1 MAKGLKIG
9 DIVTVRKKQPVPK
22 DEAAYQAGLTSVM
35 PGRRGRIVKATS
47 GRGFVVEFDSHEVVL
62 SSQALDILPEPPAK
76 VVKAKVIK
84 QGKKVVAKAVPVT
97 PHEATSV
104 VVSDANRIVS
114 AGVVNMSN
122 TAQDVIVE
130 EPAQQTIRSVEPPTI
145 IEKTDKQESLLDYL
159 NQENEG
165 FIRLVANALL
175 MAGNSPD
182 VVLLSELRFIDLP
195 ERVQQRVQTLIRA
208 KLSLTLK

>member
-9 DIVTVRKKQPVPK
+9 DIVTVRKEQPIPK
-22 DEAAYQAGLTSVM
+22 DEAAYQAGLTTVM

-47 GRGFVVEFDSHEVVL
+47 GRGFVVEFDSHQVVL

-76 VVKAKVIK
+76 AVKAKVVK
-84 QGKKVVAKAVPVT
+84 QGKKAAAKAVAVT

-104 VVSDANRIVS
+104 AVSDANSIVS
-114 AGVVNMSN
+114 AGVVSTSN
-122 TAQDVIVE
+122 VAQDVEVE
-130 EPAQQTIRSVEPPTI
+130 EPAQQTIHSVEPQMI

-195 ERVQQRVQTLIRA
+195 KRVQQRVQKLIRA
-208 KLSLTLK
+208 KLALTMK

>member
-9 DIVTVRKKQPVPK
+9 DIVTVRKEQPVPK

-76 VVKAKVIK
+76 VVKAKVVK
-84 QGKKVVAKAVPVT
+84 QGKKAAAKAVAVAPQEV
-97 PHEATSV
+97 PSV
-104 VVSDANRIVS
+104 AVSDANSIFS
-114 AGVVNMSN
+114 AGVVSTSN
-122 TAQDVIVE
+122 VAQDVVVE
-130 EPAQQTIRSVEPPTI
+130 EPAQQTIRSVEPQMI

-195 ERVQQRVQTLIRA
+195 ERVQQRVQALIRA
-208 KLSLTLK
+208 KLALTLK